1 VDWAEAA
8 GKEVVEMAAE
18 VVVRVVEGTEAEATA
33 TEVDLEAE
41 GTAAA
46 MEEEEAAAGEECA
59 VEDS

>member
-1 VDWAEAA
+1 MDWAEAA
-8 GKEVVEMAAE
+8 GEEEVEMAAA
-18 VVVRVVEGTEAEATA
+18 VGARGVEGTEAEATA